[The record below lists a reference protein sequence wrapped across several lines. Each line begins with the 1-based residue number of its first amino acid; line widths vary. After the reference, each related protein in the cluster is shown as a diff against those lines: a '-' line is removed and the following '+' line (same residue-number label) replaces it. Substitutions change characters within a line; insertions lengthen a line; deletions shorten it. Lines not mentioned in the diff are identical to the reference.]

1 MTEIGNTNSNTQV
14 VQIRSASVQRS
25 ESNNSDTRTAVT
37 SSQTRATSSEPASE
51 TNDTFL
57 RLTEGDPLVRAA
69 EALEELIPEIEQTP
83 NTRLRI
89 EQDEETGRFIY
100 SNVDN
105 ESGEVIR
112 QFPPESIFEFLAS
125 FRNVEGILVDDEV

>member
-1 MTEIGNTNSNTQV
+1 M
-14 VQIRSASVQRS
+14 QRS
-25 ESNNSDTRTAVT
+25 ESNNSGDAGTLTAP
-37 SSQTRATSSEPASE
+37 QTRQASFEPPEE
-51 TNDTFL
+51 TNGTFL

-89 EQDEETGRFIY
+89 EKDEETGRFIY

-105 ESGEVIR
+105 ESGEVVR

-125 FRNVEGILVDDEV
+125 FRNVEGLLVDDEV